1 MIYSM
6 TGYGSYYLVSE
17 MGIFTIEIKSINN
30 RFLDISF
37 HLSSNLSFLES
48 DIRKKIA
55 GVLNRGKLDVSIRWY
70 RKGQALPELEINSLL
85 LEKLYKDSLAVQE
98 RLKVPGT
105 VSIGD
110 FLHIPSLYLEVP
122 PCLDEK
128 KLSED
133 LKKGVQKT
141 LQGLQRSR
149 RKEGAYLKKDLLSHL
164 DELEKDWEK
173 LEDLNQ
179 EVLISYRQRLLK
191 KIEEFNQGAT
201 TPIDQQRLDAEV
213 LLFADKSDIAEETAR
228 LTSHINAFRE
238 FLQSESDE
246 SKGKQLEF
254 LCQEMHR
261 EVNTI
266 GSKSR
271 GSSLSNL
278 VLSMKNIVEKLREQ
292 IQNVE

>member
-6 TGYGSYYLVSE
+6 TGYGSSYLVGE
-17 MGIFTIEIKSINN
+17 MGIFTIEMRSINN
-30 RFLDISF
+30 RFADILF
-37 HLSSNLSFLES
+37 RLSANLSFMES
-48 DIRKKIA
+48 NIRKKIL
-55 GVLNRGKLDVSIRWY
+55 GIVKRGKVDVYIRWY
-70 RKGQALPELEINSLL
+70 RKGRALPELEINSLL
-85 LEKLYKDSLAVQE
+85 LEKIYKDSRDIQE
-98 RLKVPGT
+98 RFGIPGT
-105 VSIGD
+105 ISIGD
-110 FLHIPSLYLEVP
+110 FLHLPSLYMETP

-128 KLSED
+128 KLWGE
-133 LKKGVQKT
+133 LKKGIQKA
-141 LQGLQRSR
+141 LQALQRSR
-149 RKEGAYLKKDLLSHL
+149 RKEGAYLTKALLQHL
-164 DELEKDWEK
+164 DEFENAWQN

-179 EVLISYRQRLLK
+179 EVLLLYRQRLLK
-191 KIEEFNQGAT
+191 KIEEFNQGAAA
-201 TPIDQQRLDAEV
+201 PIDQQRLDAEV
-213 LLFADKSDIAEETAR
+213 LLFADKSDITEETAR

-238 FLQSESDE
+238 SLQNKQNE

-271 GSSLSNL
+271 GTSLSNL